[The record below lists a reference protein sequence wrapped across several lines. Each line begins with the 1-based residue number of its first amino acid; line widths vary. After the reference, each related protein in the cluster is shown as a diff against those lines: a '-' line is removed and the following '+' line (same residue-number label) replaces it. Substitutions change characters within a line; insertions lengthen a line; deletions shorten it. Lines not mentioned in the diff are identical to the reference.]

1 MKPIAKFFERAWLI
15 ALLLLIWE
23 GMSWTRILD
32 PLFFPPPSKLVYVF
46 ASMAASG
53 EAGAAIGKTLSRTVI
68 GFAAGVAAG
77 AFLCLLAYLWKPLET
92 ALQPLIA
99 GLYTSPRLTLLPMA
113 MLLFGINDASRIVL
127 IAISTA
133 LIVMM
138 QLSDALRQVNQSF
151 IDLAV
156 NYGAGR
162 AMLIRK
168 VYMPACLPQIFTALR
183 MSFGRA
189 LVLTISVELLSCQD
203 GLGSMIWSSW
213 QTFATGKLYVG
224 IGIAA
229 ALGLVCEACFRM
241 VERRLTPW
249 QEKSA

>member
-1 MKPIAKFFERAWLI
+1 MKALTRFAGRAWLI
-15 ALLLLIWE
+15 VLLLLAWE
-23 GMSWTRILD
+23 AMAWTHILD
-32 PLFFPPPSKLVYVF
+32 PLFFPPPSKLVFVF
-46 ASMAASG
+46 ASLVASG
-53 EAGAAIGKTLSRTVI
+53 EAGAAIGKTLFRTTM

-77 AFLCLLAYLWKPLET
+77 AFVSVLAFLWKPLET

-99 GLYTSPRLTLLPMA
+99 ALYTSPRLTLLPMA
-113 MLLFGINDASRIVL
+113 MLLFGINDGSRILL

-133 LIVMM
+133 LIMIM
-138 QLSDALRQVNQSF
+138 QLSDALRQVNQYLV
-151 IDLAV
+151 DLAI

-162 AMLIRK
+162 VMLIRK
-168 VYMPACLPQIFTALR
+168 VYIPACLPQIFTALR

-224 IGIAA
+224 VGLAA
-229 ALGLVCEACFRM
+229 ALGLMTEAFFRI

-249 QEKSA
+249 QEAAA